1 MEQKQEQDE
10 QEEEVPGFYDRPDST
25 IDSWRYKPAALR
37 LPAGEAA
44 ATAVATSSPPWPED
58 IFDPHYDSF
67 WKWYEQEGGDGPA
80 PGGDYA
86 GEGGFCR

>member
-44 ATAVATSSPPWPED
+44 AAAAGDSPPWPED
-58 IFDPHYDSF
+58 IFDPHYDKY
-67 WKWYEQEGGDGPA
+67 WQWYEQE
-80 PGGDYA
+80 